1 MRLFLLVYL
10 IFSLGWLVLAGALL
24 TGLVDPRTPGTSFE
38 WDGHVISAG
47 WLALMLGMYNLAR
60 WYSRWTFS
68 EMRRE
73 QENC

>member
-1 MRLFLLVYL
+1 
-10 IFSLGWLVLAGALL
+10 LL

-73 QENC
+73 QENR